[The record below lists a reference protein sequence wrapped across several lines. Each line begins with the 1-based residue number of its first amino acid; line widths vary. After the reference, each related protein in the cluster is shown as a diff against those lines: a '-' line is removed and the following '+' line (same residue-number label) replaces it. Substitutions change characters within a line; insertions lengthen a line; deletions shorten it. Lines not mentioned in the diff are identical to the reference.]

1 MKTLNQ
7 LQLAKELIRF
17 PSITPVDAGIMK
29 FLEKKL
35 KRLGFKTKILEFKE
49 RGFKPVKNL
58 YARFGNKS
66 PNFCYAGHLDV
77 VPPGNIKDWTTNPF
91 RPSIKRGHLIG
102 RGANDMKSSIAAF
115 VSAVSKFLSKNKKFD
130 GSISLLITGDEEGDA
145 VNGTKKVVEFL
156 RKKREK
162 INFCLVGEPTN
173 PNVLGEMIKIGRRG
187 SLTGKLIIFGLQGH
201 VAYPSRANNPSTTIV
216 NILKE
221 LKEIK
226 FDKGTKDFQ
235 PTNLE
240 VTKININNT
249 ADNVIPATAE
259 ATFNIRFNNKHSSN
273 SIKKKLNKIFRK
285 MTKKHKSK
293 FKIEYRV
300 SGEAFLT
307 KPNKTTFMIQNI
319 IKKITKLK
327 PKLSTTGGTSDLRF
341 IRTICPGLE
350 FGLVGK
356 TMHKVDEAVSLK
368 DLKNLTKIYENILKN
383 YFKWI
388 QQL

>member
-1 MKTLNQ
+1 MQKINELK
-7 LQLAKELIRF
+7 LAKELIKF

-29 FLEKKL
+29 FLEKNL
-35 KRLGFKTKILEFKE
+35 RNLGFKTKILEFKE
-49 RGFKPVKNL
+49 KGFHPVKNL
-58 YARFGNKS
+58 YARLGSKE
-66 PNFCYAGHLDV
+66 PNFMFAGHVDI
-77 VPPGNIKDWTTNPF
+77 VPPGNIKDWTINPF
-91 RPSIKRGHLIG
+91 RPSIKNGHLIG

-115 VSAVSKFLSKNKKFD
+115 VSAVSTFLSKNNKFN

-145 VNGTKKVVEFL
+145 VNGTKKVVKYL
-156 RKKREK
+156 KKEREK

-173 PNVLGEMIKIGRRG
+173 PNKLGEMIKIGRRG
-187 SLTGKLIIFGLQGH
+187 SLTGKLTVFGLQGH
-201 VAYPSRANNPSTTIV
+201 VAYPHGANNPSTTIV
-216 NILKE
+216 EILRE
-221 LKEIK
+221 LKNIK
-226 FDKGTKDFQ
+226 FDKGTYNFQ

-259 ATFNIRFNNKHSSN
+259 ATFNIRFNNKHSSK
-273 SIKKKLNKIFRK
+273 SIKKKLNKIFNK
-285 MTKKHKSK
+285 INKKFKSK

-319 IKKITKLK
+319 VKKITKIN

-341 IRTICPGLE
+341 IKEISPGLE

-368 DLKNLTKIYENILKN
+368 DLKKLTKIYFNILDN
-383 YFKWI
+383 YFK
-388 QQL
+388 